1 MKVVVSGSST
11 RQPGPAPAS
20 APDTSSLADP
30 GCVERLAQAIHRRY
44 VEHELGKRHEAGS
57 RPGLRPWAELAEPLR
72 EANRAQAA
80 HFAVIV
86 QERDWSIVSARP
98 DGDPFT
104 FTDAEIEELAREEH
118 VRWRRHKERQGY
130 SYGPLRHDAG
140 PDKRHPSMV
149 DWEELTEEDRDR
161 DRDVIRN
168 MPAVLAQARLR
179 VARWPAAD
187 AG

>member
-1 MKVVVSGSST
+1 MTMVVSGSST
-11 RQPGPAPAS
+11 RQSGTAPAAAAGT
-20 APDTSSLADP
+20 APLLDP
-30 GCVERLAQAIHRRY
+30 GCVERMAQAIHRRY
-44 VEHELGKRHEAGS
+44 LDHELGKRHEAGS

-80 HFAVIV
+80 QYAAIV
-86 QERDWSIVSARP
+86 QARDWSIVSAGP
-98 DGDPFT
+98 DGDPFA
-104 FTDAEIEELAREEH
+104 FTDAEIEELARDEH

-130 SYGPLRHDAG
+130 SYGPLRSDAE

-179 VARWPAAD
+179 VTRRQAA
-187 AG
+187 AAS

>member
-1 MKVVVSGSST
+1 MTAVVNGLSPQ
-11 RQPGPAPAS
+11 QPGPVPACALGAS
-20 APDTSSLADP
+20 AQVDSGSI
-30 GCVERLAQAIHRRY
+30 ERMAQAIHRRY
-44 VEHELGKRHEAGS
+44 LEHELGERHEAGS

-80 HFAVIV
+80 YYAAIV
-86 QERDWSIVSARP
+86 RNPDWLIVSAGP

-104 FTDAEIEELAREEH
+104 FTDAEIEELARDEH
-118 VRWRRHKERQGY
+118 VRWRRHEERQGY
-130 SYGPLRHDAG
+130 SYGPLRRDAG

-149 DWEELTEEDRDR
+149 GWEKLSDEDRER

-179 VARWPAAD
+179 VLRRPAAD

>member
-1 MKVVVSGSST
+1 MAATPPLFDV
-11 RQPGPAPAS
+11 
-20 APDTSSLADP
+20 
-30 GCVERLAQAIHRRY
+30 GCVERMAQAIHRRY
-44 VEHELGKRHEAGS
+44 LDHELGKRHEAGS

-80 HFAVIV
+80 QYAAIA
-86 QERDWSIVSARP
+86 QARDWSIVSAAA

-104 FTDAEIEELAREEH
+104 FTDAEIEELARDEH

-130 SYGPLRHDAG
+130 SYGPLRSDAG

-168 MPAVLAQARLR
+168 MPAVLAHARLR
-179 VARWPAAD
+179 VTRRPEAD